1 MAAIN
6 EIKLKDFYQA
16 VVLMTLGFPLIWLE
30 KGEQQF
36 VTFVFDDPEFLAEEM
51 LGRYWDGEVQV
62 NAKELISNIKEL
74 KTRLH
79 TKMGE

>member
-6 EIKLKDFYQA
+6 EIKLKEFYQA

>member
-6 EIKLKDFYQA
+6 EVKLKDFYQA

>member
-1 MAAIN
+1 
-6 EIKLKDFYQA
+6 